1 MKRFEERKEMCDPYI
16 KDTSLKLTEDI
27 LTYLNTTY
35 DYLIKIDTDNNYY
48 GIDEITI
55 YPENGYSYI
64 IIDDDLEVA
73 CFFVANGLYI
83 IMSPLNDGFYYTG
96 STVADFRNDFEDIVD
111 KYDSYISQEA
121 SEQFPLEGF

>member
-111 KYDSYISQEA
+111 KYDYI
-121 SEQFPLEGF
+121 